1 MERSAAVPLE
11 RRVALAPYELGTEAV
26 ASSMSLLISSGCV
39 KYTEE
44 EVDCCRKERLCVAK
58 LLENLNFPNV
68 LFTPPKNADT
78 TRLI

>member
-1 MERSAAVPLE
+1 MQEVVPLE
-11 RRVALAPYELGTEAV
+11 MRVALAPYELGTEAV
-26 ASSMSLLISSGCV
+26 ASSTSLLISCGCI

-58 LLENLNFPNV
+58 LLGNLNFPNV
-68 LFTPPKNADT
+68 MFRHPKNANT